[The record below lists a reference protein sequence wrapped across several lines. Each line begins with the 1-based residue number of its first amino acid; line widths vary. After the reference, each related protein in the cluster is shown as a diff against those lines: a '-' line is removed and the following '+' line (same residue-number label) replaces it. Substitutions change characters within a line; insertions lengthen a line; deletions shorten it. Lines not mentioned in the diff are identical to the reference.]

1 MSENIQVAQ
10 SYAKAVHELCGGA
23 SVTESWSAKLAL
35 LATVAENPDMVRF
48 LADISRSSATRTQ
61 GFLAVVA
68 SELDP
73 AATNL
78 VRLLGENGRLAMLP
92 EIAQQFELLRD
103 EAESRLTAS
112 VTSAFPLTDAEI
124 QQIKAALSQRLN
136 RSIVLQQSVDASL
149 IAGAVI
155 RAGDWLIDGSVRGG
169 IDNLAT
175 QMSR

>member
-10 SYAKAVHELCGGA
+10 SYAKAVHELCA
-23 SVTESWSAKLAL
+23 NVTAAESWSAKLAV
-35 LATVAENPDMVRF
+35 LATVAENPDMARY
-48 LADISRSSATRTQ
+48 LADVSRSSAERTQ
-61 GFLAVVA
+61 GFLTVAA

-73 AATNL
+73 VATNL

-92 EIAQQFELLRD
+92 AIAAQFELLRD
-103 EAESRLTAS
+103 EAEQRISAS
-112 VTSAFPLTDAEI
+112 VTSAFPLTDNEI
-124 QQIKAALSQRLN
+124 QQIKAALSKRLN
-136 RSIVLQQSVDASL
+136 RSVVLQQSIDANL

-155 RAGDWLIDGSVRGG
+155 RAGDWVIDGSARGG

>member
-10 SYAKAVHELCGGA
+10 SYAKAVHELCAGA
-23 SVTESWSAKLAL
+23 AAAEAWSAKLAQ
-35 LATVAENPDMVRF
+35 LATVANNPDMQRF
-48 LADISRSSATRTQ
+48 LADISRSSAARTQ

-92 EIAQQFELLRD
+92 DIAQQFELLRD
-103 EAESRLTAS
+103 EAEQRLTAS
-112 VTSAFPLTDAEI
+112 VTSAFPLTDSEI
-124 QQIKAALSQRLN
+124 QQIKAALNRRLN

-155 RAGDWLIDGSVRGG
+155 RAGDWVIDGSVRGG

>member
-10 SYAKAVHELCGGA
+10 SYAKAVHELCA
-23 SVTESWSAKLAL
+23 NVPAAEAWSAKLAQ
-35 LATVAENPDMVRF
+35 LAMVAANPDMLQF
-48 LADISRSSATRTQ
+48 LADISRSSAARTQ

-78 VRLLGENGRLAMLP
+78 VRLMGENGRLDMLP

-103 EAESRLTAS
+103 EAEQRITAS
-112 VTSAFPLTDAEI
+112 VASAFPLTDTEI
-124 QQIKAALSQRLN
+124 QQIKAALSRRLN
-136 RSIVLQQSVDASL
+136 RSIVLQQSIDASL

-155 RAGDWLIDGSVRGG
+155 RAGDWVIDGSVRGG